1 MSSIFNSSIIPP
13 RFSSKGGTGKGLS
26 VILSWLWRS
35 SRGLRLQ
42 ASLNALIGIL
52 SVVLDFAFIY
62 ATKWTIDI
70 ATDRTEGSLR
80 LAAYALVSIM
90 VSKILLGFAR
100 KWVGAL
106 LGVRSQNILQRRL
119 FSHLLLSEWNGQEG
133 RHSGDTLNRMEQDV
147 RDLTSCI
154 TETFPALIEVS
165 FRLVGAFFY
174 LFSMDAH
181 LACLLVCIV
190 PCFLVLS
197 KVYVRKMR
205 TITRDIRTTE
215 SLVQSILQESIQH
228 RAVLKTLERTGTMID
243 KLDQTQSLLRG
254 HVRHRAVFSSFSTT
268 LLSIGF
274 GTGYLVTF
282 LWGVS
287 SLQAGTITYGMMI
300 SFIQLVGQI
309 QGPFRDMTRFVPVFI
324 STLTAS
330 ERLMELEDMPLE
342 DDSEPITF
350 AGGAGVRVE
359 DVTFHY
365 KESGRAI
372 LSHFSCNFPKG
383 SMTAILGETGAG
395 KTTLIRL
402 ILALLKPNEG
412 RVEMYDD
419 ATSVKVSPRTRC
431 NLVYVPQGNTLF
443 SGTIRDNLLLGN
455 PDATEAE
462 MREALDTACA
472 GFVMD
477 RPDGL
482 DAVCGELG
490 AGLSEGQ
497 AQRIAIA
504 RALLRKGSILLLDE
518 ATSALDMQTE
528 QQLLQN
534 LNNRKAGQT
543 IICVTHRPA
552 VVAYCSQVVEMKRV
566 DTQSVSKDTTAC

>member
-1 MSSIFNSSIIPP
+1 MTISIRDLI
-13 RFSSKGGTGKGLS
+13 R
-26 VILSWLWRS
+26 WLWRS

-42 ASLNALIGIL
+42 ALLNALIGIL
-52 SVVLDFAFIY
+52 SVTLDFAFIY

-70 ATDRTEGSLR
+70 ATNKAAGSLR
-80 LAAYALVSIM
+80 VAAYALVAIM
-90 VSKILLGFAR
+90 VSKIMLGFAR
-100 KWVGAL
+100 KWVSAL
-106 LGVRSQNILQRRL
+106 LGVRSLNILQQRL
-119 FSHLLLSEWNGQEG
+119 FSHLLKGEWNGQED
-133 RHSGDTLNRMEQDV
+133 RHSGDTLNRIEQDV

-154 TETFPALIEVS
+154 TETFPALLEVS
-165 FRLVGAFFY
+165 YRFVGAFLY
-174 LFSMDAH
+174 LFHMDGR
-181 LACLLVCIV
+181 LACLIICIM
-190 PCFLVLS
+190 PCFLILS

-205 TITRDIRTTE
+205 TITRDIRSTE
-215 SLVQSILQESIQH
+215 SKVQSILQESIQH
-228 RAVLKTLERTGTMID
+228 RAILKTLERTGTMIE
-243 KLDQTQSLLRG
+243 KLEQTQTTLRK
-254 HVRHRAVFSSFSTT
+254 HVRHRAVFSSSSST

-282 LWGVS
+282 LWGVN

-309 QGPFRDMTRFVPVFI
+309 QGPFRDMTRFIPVLI

-330 ERLMELEDMPLE
+330 ERLLELEEMPLE
-342 DDSEPITF
+342 DDSDPVAFKE
-350 AGGAGVRVE
+350 GAGVRLV
-359 DVTFHY
+359 DVSFKY
-365 KESGRAI
+365 KENGRPI
-372 LSHFSCNFPKG
+372 LSHFSCDFPKG
-383 SMTAILGETGAG
+383 SITAILGETGAG

-402 ILALLKPNEG
+402 ILALLKPSEG
-412 RVEMYDD
+412 LVEMYDE
-419 ATSVKVSPRTRC
+419 ARTVKASPRTRN

-455 PDATEAE
+455 PDATEAD
-462 MREALDTACA
+462 MREVLQTACA

-504 RALLRKGSILLLDE
+504 RALLRKGSVLLLDE
-518 ATSALDMQTE
+518 ATSALDIHTE
-528 QQLLQN
+528 QQLLKN
-534 LNNRKAGQT
+534 LSNRDAGQT

-552 VVAYCSQVVEMKRV
+552 VIEYCTQVVEMKRAE
-566 DTQSVSKDTTAC
+566 TT

>member
-1 MSSIFNSSIIPP
+1 MSSSV
-13 RFSSKGGTGKGLS
+13 RDLS
-26 VILSWLWRS
+26 LWLWRS

-42 ASLNALIGIL
+42 AALNAVIGI
-52 SVVLDFAFIY
+52 VTVCFDFAFIY

-70 ATDRTEGSLR
+70 ATGRAEGSLR
-80 LAAYALVSIM
+80 VAAYALIAIM
-90 VSKILLGFAR
+90 VSKITLGFAR
-100 KWVGAL
+100 KWVSAL
-106 LGVRSQNILQRRL
+106 LGVRSLNILQSRL
-119 FSHLLLSEWNGQEG
+119 FSRLLQSEWNGQED

-154 TETFPALIEVS
+154 TETIPALLEVS
-165 FRLVGAFFY
+165 FRFVGAFFY
-174 LFSMDAH
+174 LFSMDGR
-181 LACLLVCIV
+181 LACLIVCIV
-190 PCFLVLS
+190 PFFLLLS

-205 TITRDIRTTE
+205 TITREIRSTE
-215 SLVQSILQESIQH
+215 SQVQSILQESIQH
-228 RAVLKTLERTGTMID
+228 RAILKTLERTKTMIE
-243 KLDQTQSLLRG
+243 KLMLTQSELRR
-254 HVRHRAVFSSFSTT
+254 HVRHRAVFSSTSST

-282 LWGVS
+282 LWGVN
-287 SLQAGTITYGMMI
+287 SLQEGSITYGMMI

-309 QGPFRDMTRFVPVFI
+309 QGPFRDMTRFIPVLI
-324 STLTAS
+324 NTLTAS
-330 ERLMELEDMPLE
+330 ERLMELEEMPLE
-342 DDSEPITF
+342 DDSNPILF
-350 AGGAGVRVE
+350 AEGAGVRLT
-359 DVTFHY
+359 DVCFRY
-365 KESGRAI
+365 KECGRSI
-372 LSHFSCNFPKG
+372 LSHFSCDFPKG
-383 SMTAILGETGAG
+383 STTAILGETGAG

-402 ILALLKPNEG
+402 VLALLKPTEG
-412 RVEMYDD
+412 RVEMYDEHR
-419 ATSVKVSPRTRC
+419 TERVSPRTRG

-455 PDATEAE
+455 PDASEKE
-462 MREALDTACA
+462 MREALEAACA

-504 RALLRKGSILLLDE
+504 RALLRKGSVLLLDE

-528 QQLLQN
+528 KQLLQN
-534 LNNRKAGQT
+534 LTAREVRQT

-552 VVAYCSQVVEMKRV
+552 VIEYCSQVIEMKRV
-566 DTQSVSKDTTAC
+566 TQG

>member
-1 MSSIFNSSIIPP
+1 MSSSV
-13 RFSSKGGTGKGLS
+13 RDLS
-26 VILSWLWRS
+26 LWLWRS

-42 ASLNALIGIL
+42 AALNAVIGI
-52 SVVLDFAFIY
+52 VTVCFDFAFIY

-70 ATDRTEGSLR
+70 ATGRAEGSLR
-80 LAAYALVSIM
+80 VAAYALIAIM
-90 VSKILLGFAR
+90 VSKITLGFAR
-100 KWVGAL
+100 KWVSAL
-106 LGVRSQNILQRRL
+106 LGVRSLNILQSRL
-119 FSHLLLSEWNGQEG
+119 FSRLLQSEWNGQED

-154 TETFPALIEVS
+154 TETIPALLEVS
-165 FRLVGAFFY
+165 FRFVGAFFY
-174 LFSMDAH
+174 LFSMDGR
-181 LACLLVCIV
+181 LACLIVCIV
-190 PCFLVLS
+190 PFFLLLS

-205 TITRDIRTTE
+205 TITRDIRSTE
-215 SLVQSILQESIQH
+215 SQVQSILQESIQH
-228 RAVLKTLERTGTMID
+228 RAILKTLERTKTMIE
-243 KLDQTQSLLRG
+243 KLMLTQSELRR
-254 HVRHRAVFSSFSTT
+254 HVRHRAVFSSTSST

-282 LWGVS
+282 LWGVN
-287 SLQAGTITYGMMI
+287 SLQEGSITYGMMI

-309 QGPFRDMTRFVPVFI
+309 QGPFRDMTRFIPVLI
-324 STLTAS
+324 NTLTAS
-330 ERLMELEDMPLE
+330 ERLMELEEMPLE
-342 DDSEPITF
+342 DDSNPILF
-350 AGGAGVRVE
+350 AEGAGVRLT
-359 DVTFHY
+359 DVCFRY
-365 KESGRAI
+365 KEGGRSI
-372 LSHFSCNFPKG
+372 LSHFSCDFPKG
-383 SMTAILGETGAG
+383 STTAILGETGAG

-402 ILALLKPNEG
+402 VLALLKPTEG
-412 RVEMYDD
+412 RVEMYDEHR
-419 ATSVKVSPRTRC
+419 TERVSPRTRG

-455 PDATEAE
+455 PDASEKE
-462 MREALDTACA
+462 MREALEAACA

-504 RALLRKGSILLLDE
+504 RALLRKGSVLLLDE

-528 QQLLQN
+528 KQLLQN
-534 LNNRKAGQT
+534 LTAREVGQT

-552 VVAYCSQVVEMKRV
+552 VIEYCSQVIEMKRV
-566 DTQSVSKDTTAC
+566 TQG

>member
-1 MSSIFNSSIIPP
+1 MTTSI
-13 RFSSKGGTGKGLS
+13 RDLS
-26 VILSWLWRS
+26 CWLWRS

-42 ASLNALIGIL
+42 ALLNAVIGIL
-52 SVVLDFAFIY
+52 SVILDFAFIY

-70 ATDRTEGSLR
+70 ATVRAEGSLR
-80 LAAYALVSIM
+80 LAAYALVAIM
-90 VSKILLGFAR
+90 LSKIMLGFAR

-106 LGVRSQNILQRRL
+106 LGVRSLNILQRRL
-119 FSHLLLSEWNGQEG
+119 FSHLLQSEWNGQED

-154 TETFPALIEVS
+154 TETFPALLEVS
-165 FRLVGAFFY
+165 FRFIGAFLY
-174 LFSMDAH
+174 LFHMDGR
-181 LACLLVCIV
+181 LACLIVCIV

-205 TITRDIRTTE
+205 TITRDIRSTE
-215 SLVQSILQESIQH
+215 SRVQSILQESIQH
-228 RAVLKTLERTGTMID
+228 RAILKTLERTGTMID
-243 KLDQTQSLLRG
+243 KLVQTQGELRG
-254 HVRHRAVFSSFSTT
+254 HVRHRAVFSSFSSTF
-268 LLSIGF
+268 LSIGF
-274 GTGYLVTF
+274 ATGYLVTF
-282 LWGVS
+282 LWGVN

-309 QGPFRDMTRFVPVFI
+309 QGPFRDLTRFIPVLI

-330 ERLMELEDMPLE
+330 ERLMELEEMPLE
-342 DDSEPITF
+342 EDSNPIVF
-350 AGGAGVRVE
+350 SDGAGVRLT
-359 DVTFHY
+359 DVSFRY
-365 KESGRAI
+365 KEGGRAI
-372 LSHFSCNFPKG
+372 LSRFSCDFPKG
-383 SMTAILGETGAG
+383 STTAILGETGAG

-402 ILALLKPNEG
+402 ILALLKPVEG
-412 RVEMYDD
+412 TIEMYNE
-419 ATSVKVSPRTRC
+419 TQTEKVSPQTRC

-455 PDATEAE
+455 PDATEDD
-462 MREALDTACA
+462 MREALETACA

-477 RPDGL
+477 RPGGL

-504 RALLRKGSILLLDE
+504 RALLRKGSVLLLDE

-528 QQLLQN
+528 QELLKN
-534 LNNRKAGQT
+534 LSTREAGQT

-552 VVAYCSQVVEMKRV
+552 VIAYCSHVIEMKRV
-566 DTQSVSKDTTAC
+566 EMAEKGANKG

>member
-1 MSSIFNSSIIPP
+1 MSTSV
-13 RFSSKGGTGKGLS
+13 RDLGL
-26 VILSWLWRS
+26 WLWRS

-42 ASLNALIGIL
+42 AVLNALIGIV
-52 SVVLDFAFIY
+52 SVCLDFAFIY

-70 ATDRTEGSLR
+70 ATSRAEGSLR
-80 LAAYALVSIM
+80 AAAYALIAIM

-100 KWVGAL
+100 KWVSAL
-106 LGVRSQNILQRRL
+106 LGVRSLNILQKRL
-119 FSHLLLSEWNGQEG
+119 FSRLLQSEWNGQED

-154 TETFPALIEVS
+154 TETIPALFEVS
-165 FRLVGAFFY
+165 FRFVGAFFY
-174 LFSMDAH
+174 LFSMDGR
-181 LACLLVCIV
+181 LACLIVCIV
-190 PCFLVLS
+190 PLFLLLS

-205 TITRDIRTTE
+205 SITRDIRSTE
-215 SLVQSILQESIQH
+215 SRVQSILQESIQH
-228 RAVLKTLERTGTMID
+228 RAILKTLERTGTMIA
-243 KLDQTQSLLRG
+243 KLTQMQGELRR
-254 HVRHRAVFSSFSTT
+254 HVRHRAVFSSTSST
-268 LLSIGF
+268 LLSVGF

-282 LWGVS
+282 LWGVN
-287 SLQAGTITYGMMI
+287 SLKEGAITYGMMI

-309 QGPFRDMTRFVPVFI
+309 QGPFRDLTRFIPVLI
-324 STLTAS
+324 NTLTAS
-330 ERLMELEDMPLE
+330 ERLMELEDVPLE
-342 DDSEPITF
+342 DASDPIAF
-350 AGGAGVRVE
+350 EGGAGVRLA
-359 DVTFHY
+359 DVSFRY
-365 KESGRAI
+365 REGGRAI
-372 LSHFSCNFPKG
+372 LSHFSCDFPKG
-383 SMTAILGETGAG
+383 STTAILGETGAG

-402 ILALLKPNEG
+402 VLALLKPTEG
-412 RVEMYDD
+412 SVEMYDD
-419 ATSVKVSPRTRC
+419 ARTAHVSPRTRC

-455 PDATEAE
+455 PDATEEE
-462 MREALDTACA
+462 MRQALETACA

-504 RALLRKGSILLLDE
+504 RALLRKGSVLLLDE

-528 QQLLQN
+528 KQLLQN
-534 LNNRKAGQT
+534 LAAREVGQT

-552 VVAYCSQVVEMKRV
+552 VIEYCTQVIEMKRV
-566 DTQSVSKDTTAC
+566 RTD

>member
-1 MSSIFNSSIIPP
+1 MTKTIRELAI
-13 RFSSKGGTGKGLS
+13 
-26 VILSWLWRS
+26 WLWRS

-42 ASLNALIGIL
+42 ATLNALIGIM

-70 ATDRTEGSLR
+70 ATDRAEGTLHM
-80 LAAYALVSIM
+80 AAYALIAIM
-90 VSKILLGFAR
+90 VCKILLGFAR
-100 KWVGAL
+100 KWVSAL
-106 LGVRSQNILQRRL
+106 LGVRSQNILQQRL
-119 FSHLLLSEWNGQEG
+119 FAHILQSEWNGQED
-133 RHSGDTLNRMEQDV
+133 RHSGDTLNRLGRDV

-154 TETFPALIEVS
+154 TETFPSLLEVS

-174 LFSMDAH
+174 LFSMDGR
-181 LACLLVCIV
+181 LACLIVCIV

-205 TITRDIRTTE
+205 AITRDIRATD
-215 SLVQSILQESIQH
+215 SKVQSILQESIQH
-228 RAVLKTLERTGTMID
+228 RAILKTLERVGTMIE
-243 KLDQTQSLLRG
+243 KLEQTQSVLRG
-254 HVRHRAVFSSFSTT
+254 HVRHRTVFSSFSSL
-268 LLSIGF
+268 LLSFGF

-282 LWGVS
+282 LWGVN

-309 QGPFRDMTRFVPVFI
+309 QGPFRDMTRFIPVMI

-342 DDSEPITF
+342 DDSDPIIF
-350 AGGAGVRVE
+350 REGAGVRFS
-359 DVTFHY
+359 DVNFQY
-365 KESGRAI
+365 RESGRLI
-372 LSHFSCNFPKG
+372 LSKFSCDFPKG
-383 SMTAILGETGAG
+383 STTAILGETGAG

-402 ILALLKPNEG
+402 VLALLKPTEG
-412 RVEMYDD
+412 NVVMYDENQ
-419 ATSVKVSPRTRC
+419 TINVSPRTRN

-455 PDATEAE
+455 PDATEE
-462 MREALDTACA
+462 DMREALETACA

-482 DAVCGELG
+482 DAICGELG

-504 RALLRKGSILLLDE
+504 RALLRKGSVLLLDE
-518 ATSALDMQTE
+518 ATSALDMHTE
-528 QQLLQN
+528 QQLLKN
-534 LNNRKAGQT
+534 LSSRDVGQT

-552 VVAYCSQVVEMKRV
+552 VIQYCSQVIEMKR
-566 DTQSVSKDTTAC
+566 AE

>member
-1 MSSIFNSSIIPP
+1 M
-13 RFSSKGGTGKGLS
+13 KLS
-26 VILSWLWRS
+26 NRKIVAWLWRS

-42 ASLNALIGIL
+42 AALNAIIGVL
-52 SVVLDFAFIY
+52 SVTLDFAFIY

-70 ATDRTEGSLR
+70 ATNRAEGSLR
-80 LAAYALVSIM
+80 VAAYVLASIM
-90 VSKILLGFAR
+90 ISKIMLGFAR

-106 LGVRSQNILQRRL
+106 LGVRSQNILQKRI
-119 FSHLLLSEWNGQEG
+119 FSHLLHSEWNGQED

-154 TETFPALIEVS
+154 TETVPAMLEVS
-165 FRLVGAFFY
+165 YRFVGAFIY
-174 LFSMDAH
+174 LFHMDGR
-181 LACLLVCIV
+181 LACLIVCIV
-190 PCFLVLS
+190 PCFLILS

-205 TITRDIRTTE
+205 AITRDIRSTE
-215 SLVQSILQESIQH
+215 SRVQSILQESIQH
-228 RAVLKTLERTGTMID
+228 RAILKTLERVGTMIE
-243 KLDQTQSLLRG
+243 KLEQTQSELRR
-254 HVRHRAVFSSFSTT
+254 HVRHRAVFSSSSST

-282 LWGVS
+282 LWGVN
-287 SLQAGTITYGMMI
+287 SLQEGTITYGMMI

-309 QGPFRDMTRFVPVFI
+309 QGPFRDMTRFIPVLI

-330 ERLMELEDMPLE
+330 ERLMELEDKPLE
-342 DDSEPITF
+342 DDSNPITF
-350 AGGAGVRVE
+350 TEGAGVRLK
-359 DVTFHY
+359 DVSFRY
-365 KESGRAI
+365 RENGRAI
-372 LSHFSCNFPKG
+372 LSHFSCDFPKG
-383 SMTAILGETGAG
+383 STTAILGETGAG

-402 ILALLKPNEG
+402 VLALLKPTEG
-412 RVEMYDD
+412 QVEMYDGSRTE
-419 ATSVKVSPRTRC
+419 AVSPRTRC

-455 PDATEAE
+455 PDATEVD
-462 MREALDTACA
+462 MREALKTACA

-482 DAVCGELG
+482 DAICGELG

-504 RALLRKGSILLLDE
+504 RALLRKGSVLLLDE
-518 ATSALDMQTE
+518 ATSALDMHTE
-528 QQLLQN
+528 QELLKN
-534 LNNRKAGQT
+534 LSNREAGQT

-552 VVAYCSQVVEMKRV
+552 VISYCTQVIDMKR
-566 DTQSVSKDTTAC
+566 A

>member
-1 MSSIFNSSIIPP
+1 M
-13 RFSSKGGTGKGLS
+13 KLS
-26 VILSWLWRS
+26 NRKIVAWLWRS

-42 ASLNALIGIL
+42 AALNAIIGVL
-52 SVVLDFAFIY
+52 SVTLDFAFIY

-70 ATDRTEGSLR
+70 ATSRAEGSLR
-80 LAAYALVSIM
+80 VAAYVLASIM
-90 VSKILLGFAR
+90 ISKIMLGFAR

-106 LGVRSQNILQRRL
+106 LGVRSQNILQKRL
-119 FSHLLLSEWNGQEG
+119 FSHLLHSEWNGQED

-154 TETFPALIEVS
+154 TETVPAMLEVS
-165 FRLVGAFFY
+165 YRFVGAFIY
-174 LFSMDAH
+174 LFHMDGR
-181 LACLLVCIV
+181 LACLIVCIV
-190 PCFLVLS
+190 PCFLILS

-205 TITRDIRTTE
+205 AITRDIRSTE
-215 SLVQSILQESIQH
+215 SRVQSILQESIQH
-228 RAVLKTLERTGTMID
+228 RAILKTLERVGTMIE
-243 KLDQTQSLLRG
+243 KLEQTQSELRR
-254 HVRHRAVFSSFSTT
+254 HVRHRAVFSSSSST

-282 LWGVS
+282 LWGVN
-287 SLQAGTITYGMMI
+287 SLQEGTITYGMMI

-309 QGPFRDMTRFVPVFI
+309 QGPFRDMTRFIPVLI

-330 ERLMELEDMPLE
+330 ERLMELEDKPLE
-342 DDSEPITF
+342 DDSNPITF
-350 AGGAGVRVE
+350 AEGAGVRLK
-359 DVTFHY
+359 DVSFRY
-365 KESGRAI
+365 RENGRAI
-372 LSHFSCNFPKG
+372 LSHFSCDFPKG
-383 SMTAILGETGAG
+383 STTAILGETGAG

-402 ILALLKPNEG
+402 VLALLKPTEG
-412 RVEMYDD
+412 QVEMYDGSRTE
-419 ATSVKVSPRTRC
+419 AVSPRTRC

-455 PDATEAE
+455 PDATEAD
-462 MREALDTACA
+462 MREALKTACA

-482 DAVCGELG
+482 DAICGELG

-504 RALLRKGSILLLDE
+504 RALLRKGSVLLLDE
-518 ATSALDMQTE
+518 ATSALDMHTE
-528 QQLLQN
+528 QELLKN
-534 LNNRKAGQT
+534 LSNREAGQT

-552 VVAYCSQVVEMKRV
+552 VISYCTQVIEMKR
-566 DTQSVSKDTTAC
+566 A

>member
-1 MSSIFNSSIIPP
+1 MSNRKI
-13 RFSSKGGTGKGLS
+13 
-26 VILSWLWRS
+26 VAWLWRS

-42 ASLNALIGIL
+42 AALNAIIGIL
-52 SVVLDFAFIY
+52 SVTLDFAFIY

-70 ATDRTEGSLR
+70 ATSRAEGSLR
-80 LAAYALVSIM
+80 VAAYVLASIM
-90 VSKILLGFAR
+90 ISKIMLGFAR

-106 LGVRSQNILQRRL
+106 LGVRSQNILQKRL
-119 FSHLLLSEWNGQEG
+119 FSHLLHSEWNGQED

-154 TETFPALIEVS
+154 TETVPAMLEVS
-165 FRLVGAFFY
+165 YRFVGAFIY
-174 LFSMDAH
+174 LFHMDGR
-181 LACLLVCIV
+181 LACLIVCIV
-190 PCFLVLS
+190 PCFLILS

-205 TITRDIRTTE
+205 AITRDIRSTE
-215 SLVQSILQESIQH
+215 SRVQSILQESIQH
-228 RAVLKTLERTGTMID
+228 RAILKTLERVGTMIE
-243 KLDQTQSLLRG
+243 KLEQTQSELRR
-254 HVRHRAVFSSFSTT
+254 HVRHRAVFSSSSST

-282 LWGVS
+282 LWGVN
-287 SLQAGTITYGMMI
+287 SLQEGTITYGMMI

-309 QGPFRDMTRFVPVFI
+309 QGPFRDMTRFIPVLI

-330 ERLMELEDMPLE
+330 ERLMELEDKPLE
-342 DDSEPITF
+342 DDSNPITF
-350 AGGAGVRVE
+350 AEGAGVRLK
-359 DVTFHY
+359 DVSFRY
-365 KESGRAI
+365 RENGRAI
-372 LSHFSCNFPKG
+372 LSHFSCDFPKG
-383 SMTAILGETGAG
+383 STTAILGETGAG

-402 ILALLKPNEG
+402 VLALLKPTEG
-412 RVEMYDD
+412 QVEMYDGSRTE
-419 ATSVKVSPRTRC
+419 AVSPRTRC

-455 PDATEAE
+455 PDATEAD
-462 MREALDTACA
+462 MREALKTACA

-482 DAVCGELG
+482 DAICGELG

-504 RALLRKGSILLLDE
+504 RALLRKGSVLLLDE
-518 ATSALDMQTE
+518 ATSALDMHTE
-528 QQLLQN
+528 QELLKN
-534 LNNRKAGQT
+534 LSNREAGQT

-552 VVAYCSQVVEMKRV
+552 VISYCTQVIEMKR
-566 DTQSVSKDTTAC
+566 A

>member
-1 MSSIFNSSIIPP
+1 MSNRKI
-13 RFSSKGGTGKGLS
+13 
-26 VILSWLWRS
+26 VAWLWRS

-42 ASLNALIGIL
+42 AALNAIIGVL
-52 SVVLDFAFIY
+52 SVTLDFAFIY

-70 ATDRTEGSLR
+70 ATNRAEGSLR
-80 LAAYALVSIM
+80 VAAYVLASIM
-90 VSKILLGFAR
+90 ISKIMLGFAR

-106 LGVRSQNILQRRL
+106 LGVRSQNILQKRL
-119 FSHLLLSEWNGQEG
+119 FSHLLHSEWNGQED

-154 TETFPALIEVS
+154 TETVPAMLEVS
-165 FRLVGAFFY
+165 YRFIGAFIY
-174 LFSMDAH
+174 LFHMDGR
-181 LACLLVCIV
+181 LACLIVCIV
-190 PCFLVLS
+190 PCFLILS

-205 TITRDIRTTE
+205 AITRDIRSTE
-215 SLVQSILQESIQH
+215 SRVQSILQESIQH
-228 RAVLKTLERTGTMID
+228 RAILKTLERVGTMIE
-243 KLDQTQSLLRG
+243 KLEQTQSELRR
-254 HVRHRAVFSSFSTT
+254 HVRHRAVFSSSSST

-282 LWGVS
+282 LWGVN
-287 SLQAGTITYGMMI
+287 SLQEGIITYGMMI

-309 QGPFRDMTRFVPVFI
+309 QGPFRDMTRFIPVLI

-330 ERLMELEDMPLE
+330 ERLIELEDKPLE
-342 DDSEPITF
+342 DDSNPITF
-350 AGGAGVRVE
+350 AEGAGVRLK
-359 DVTFHY
+359 DVSFRY
-365 KESGRAI
+365 RENGRAI
-372 LSHFSCNFPKG
+372 LSHFSCDFPKG
-383 SMTAILGETGAG
+383 STTAILGETGAG

-402 ILALLKPNEG
+402 VLALLKPTEG
-412 RVEMYDD
+412 QVEMYDGSRTE
-419 ATSVKVSPRTRC
+419 AVSPRTRC

-455 PDATEAE
+455 PDATEAD
-462 MREALDTACA
+462 MREALETACA

-482 DAVCGELG
+482 DAICGELG

-504 RALLRKGSILLLDE
+504 RALLRKGSVLLLDE
-518 ATSALDMQTE
+518 ATSALDMHTE
-528 QQLLQN
+528 QELLKN
-534 LNNRKAGQT
+534 LSNREAGQT

-552 VVAYCSQVVEMKRV
+552 VISYCTQVIEMKR
-566 DTQSVSKDTTAC
+566 A

>member
-1 MSSIFNSSIIPP
+1 M
-13 RFSSKGGTGKGLS
+13 
-26 VILSWLWRS
+26 VWLWRS

-42 ASLNALIGIL
+42 AMLNALIGIL
-52 SVVLDFAFIY
+52 TVIFDFAFIY

-70 ATDRTEGSLR
+70 ATDQAQGSLR
-80 LAAYALVSIM
+80 VAAYTLVAIM
-90 VSKILLGFAR
+90 VSRILLTFSR
-100 KWVGAL
+100 RWVSAL
-106 LGVRSQNILQRRL
+106 LGVRSLNILQQRL
-119 FSHLLLSEWNGQEG
+119 FAHLLQSEWNGQED
-133 RHSGDTLNRMEQDV
+133 RHSGDTLNRIEQDV

-154 TETFPALIEVS
+154 TETFPSLLEVS
-165 FRLVGAFFY
+165 FRLIGAFFY
-174 LFSMDAH
+174 LFHMDAR
-181 LACLLVCIV
+181 LACLIVCIV
-190 PCFLVLS
+190 PFFLLLS

-205 TITRDIRTTE
+205 TITRDIRSTE
-215 SLVQSILQESIQH
+215 SRVQSILQESIQH
-228 RAVLKTLERTGTMID
+228 RAILKTLERTKTMIE
-243 KLDQTQSLLRG
+243 KLRQTQSELRG
-254 HVRHRAVFSSFSTT
+254 HVRHRAVFSSMSST

-282 LWGVS
+282 LWGVN

-309 QGPFRDMTRFVPVFI
+309 QGPFRDMTRFIPVLI

-330 ERLMELEDMPLE
+330 ERLMELEEVPLE
-342 DDSEPITF
+342 DDSDPITF
-350 AGGAGVRVE
+350 EKGAGVRLS
-359 DVTFHY
+359 DVSFRY
-365 KESGRAI
+365 KENGRYI
-372 LSHFSCNFPKG
+372 LSQFSCDFPKG
-383 SMTAILGETGAG
+383 STTAILGETGAG

-402 ILALLKPNEG
+402 ILALLKPSEG
-412 RVEMYDD
+412 KVEMYDE
-419 ATSVKVSPRTRC
+419 TQTVKASPRTRN

-455 PDATEAE
+455 PNATEE
-462 MREALDTACA
+462 DMRKALETACA

-504 RALLRKGSILLLDE
+504 RALLRKGSVLLLDE

-528 QQLLQN
+528 GQLLKN
-534 LNNRKAGQT
+534 LSERGAGQT
-543 IICVTHRPA
+543 VICVTHRPA
-552 VVAYCSQVVEMKRV
+552 VIAYCSQVIEMKR
-566 DTQSVSKDTTAC
+566 AAN

>member
-1 MSSIFNSSIIPP
+1 MSSSV
-13 RFSSKGGTGKGLS
+13 RDLS
-26 VILSWLWRS
+26 LWLWRS

-42 ASLNALIGIL
+42 AALNAVIGI
-52 SVVLDFAFIY
+52 VTVCFDFAFIY

-70 ATDRTEGSLR
+70 ATGRAEGSLR
-80 LAAYALVSIM
+80 VAAYALIAIM
-90 VSKILLGFAR
+90 VSKITLGFAR
-100 KWVGAL
+100 KWVSAL
-106 LGVRSQNILQRRL
+106 LGVRSLNILQSRL
-119 FSHLLLSEWNGQEG
+119 FSRLLQSEWNGQED

-154 TETFPALIEVS
+154 TETIPALLEVS
-165 FRLVGAFFY
+165 FRFVGAFFY
-174 LFSMDAH
+174 LFSMDGR
-181 LACLLVCIV
+181 LACLIVCIV
-190 PCFLVLS
+190 PFFLLLS

-205 TITRDIRTTE
+205 TITRDIRSTE
-215 SLVQSILQESIQH
+215 SQVQSILQESIQH
-228 RAVLKTLERTGTMID
+228 RAILKTLERTKTMIE
-243 KLDQTQSLLRG
+243 KLMLTQSELRR
-254 HVRHRAVFSSFSTT
+254 HVRHRAVFSSTSST

-282 LWGVS
+282 LWGVN
-287 SLQAGTITYGMMI
+287 SLQEGSITYGMMI

-309 QGPFRDMTRFVPVFI
+309 QGPFRDMTRFIPVLI
-324 STLTAS
+324 NTLTAS
-330 ERLMELEDMPLE
+330 ERLMELEEMPLE
-342 DDSEPITF
+342 DDSNPILF
-350 AGGAGVRVE
+350 AEGAGVRLT
-359 DVTFHY
+359 DVCFRY
-365 KESGRAI
+365 KECGRSI
-372 LSHFSCNFPKG
+372 LSHFSCDFPKG
-383 SMTAILGETGAG
+383 STTAILGETGAG

-402 ILALLKPNEG
+402 VLALLKPTEG
-412 RVEMYDD
+412 RVEMYDEHR
-419 ATSVKVSPRTRC
+419 TERVSPRTRG

-455 PDATEAE
+455 PDATEKE
-462 MREALDTACA
+462 MREALEAACA

-504 RALLRKGSILLLDE
+504 RALLRKGSVLLLDE

-528 QQLLQN
+528 KQLLQN
-534 LNNRKAGQT
+534 LTAREVGQT

-552 VVAYCSQVVEMKRV
+552 VIEYCSQVIEMKRV
-566 DTQSVSKDTTAC
+566 TQG

>member
-1 MSSIFNSSIIPP
+1 MSFPTTRSLPLAPKI
-13 RFSSKGGTGKGLS
+13 REL
-26 VILSWLWRS
+26 VLWLWRS

-42 ASLNALIGIL
+42 AILNAVIGIL
-52 SVVLDFAFIY
+52 SVILDFAFIY

-70 ATDRTEGSLR
+70 ATDRAVGSLR
-80 LAAYALVSIM
+80 VAAYALVAIM
-90 VSKILLGFAR
+90 VSKIMLGFAR

-106 LGVRSQNILQRRL
+106 LGVRSLNILQQRL
-119 FSHLLLSEWNGQEG
+119 FAHLLRSEWNGQED

-147 RDLTSCI
+147 RDLASCI
-154 TETFPALIEVS
+154 TETFPSLLEVS
-165 FRLVGAFFY
+165 FRLVGAFLY
-174 LFSMDAH
+174 LFHMDAR
-181 LACLLVCIV
+181 LACLIVCIV

-205 TITRDIRTTE
+205 AITRDIRSTE
-215 SLVQSILQESIQH
+215 SQVQSILQESIQH
-228 RAVLKTLERTGTMID
+228 RAILKTLERTGTMIE
-243 KLDQTQSLLRG
+243 KLMLTQKSLRS
-254 HVRHRAVFSSFSTT
+254 HVRHRAVFSSVSST

-282 LWGVS
+282 LWGVD

-309 QGPFRDMTRFVPVFI
+309 QGPFRDMTRFVPVLI

-342 DDSEPITF
+342 DDADPIAF
-350 AGGAGVRVE
+350 PGGAGVRLT
-359 DVTFHY
+359 DISFQY
-365 KESGRAI
+365 KEGGRPI
-372 LSHFSCNFPKG
+372 LSHFSCDFPQG
-383 SMTAILGETGAG
+383 STTAILGETGAG

-402 ILALLKPNEG
+402 ILALLKPVEG
-412 RVEMYDD
+412 KIEMYDGMR
-419 ATSVKVSPRTRC
+419 TVKISPRTRN

-443 SGTIRDNLLLGN
+443 SGTIRENLLLGN
-455 PDATEAE
+455 PKATEIE
-462 MREALDTACA
+462 MREALKTACA

-504 RALLRKGSILLLDE
+504 RALLRKGSVLLLDE

-528 QQLLQN
+528 QQLLKN
-534 LNNRKAGQT
+534 LSHRDAGQT
-543 IICVTHRPA
+543 VICVTHRPA
-552 VVAYCSQVVEMKRV
+552 VIAYCSQVIEMRRV
-566 DTQSVSKDTTAC
+566 SVS

>member
-1 MSSIFNSSIIPP
+1 MKLSNSKI
-13 RFSSKGGTGKGLS
+13 
-26 VILSWLWRS
+26 VAWLWRS

-42 ASLNALIGIL
+42 AALNAIIGVL
-52 SVVLDFAFIY
+52 SVTLDFAFIY

-70 ATDRTEGSLR
+70 ATSRAEGSLR
-80 LAAYALVSIM
+80 VAAYVLASIM
-90 VSKILLGFAR
+90 ISKIMLGFAR

-106 LGVRSQNILQRRL
+106 LGVRSQNILQKRL
-119 FSHLLLSEWNGQEG
+119 FSHLLHSEWNGQED

-154 TETFPALIEVS
+154 TETVPAMLEVS
-165 FRLVGAFFY
+165 YRFVGAFLY
-174 LFSMDAH
+174 LFHMDGR
-181 LACLLVCIV
+181 LACLIVCIV
-190 PCFLVLS
+190 PCFLILS

-205 TITRDIRTTE
+205 AITRDIRSTE
-215 SLVQSILQESIQH
+215 SRVQSILQESIQH
-228 RAVLKTLERTGTMID
+228 RAILKTLERVGTMIE
-243 KLDQTQSLLRG
+243 KLEQTQSELRR
-254 HVRHRAVFSSFSTT
+254 HVRHRAVFSSSSST

-282 LWGVS
+282 LWGVN
-287 SLQAGTITYGMMI
+287 SLQEGTITYGMMI

-309 QGPFRDMTRFVPVFI
+309 QGPFRDMTRFIPVLI

-330 ERLMELEDMPLE
+330 ERLMELEDKPLE
-342 DDSEPITF
+342 DDSNPITF
-350 AGGAGVRVE
+350 AEGAGVRLK
-359 DVTFHY
+359 DVSFRY
-365 KESGRAI
+365 RENGRAI
-372 LSHFSCNFPKG
+372 LSHFSCDFPKG
-383 SMTAILGETGAG
+383 STTAILGETGAG

-402 ILALLKPNEG
+402 VLALLKPTEG
-412 RVEMYDD
+412 QVEMYDGSRTE
-419 ATSVKVSPRTRC
+419 AVSPRTRC

-455 PDATEAE
+455 PDATEAD
-462 MREALDTACA
+462 MREALKTACA

-482 DAVCGELG
+482 DAICGELG

-504 RALLRKGSILLLDE
+504 RALLRKGSVLLLDE
-518 ATSALDMQTE
+518 ATSALDMHTE
-528 QQLLQN
+528 QELLKN
-534 LNNRKAGQT
+534 LSNREAGQT

-552 VVAYCSQVVEMKRV
+552 VISYCTQVIEMKR
-566 DTQSVSKDTTAC
+566 A

>member
-1 MSSIFNSSIIPP
+1 MSSSV
-13 RFSSKGGTGKGLS
+13 RDLS
-26 VILSWLWRS
+26 LWLWRS

-42 ASLNALIGIL
+42 AALNAVIGI
-52 SVVLDFAFIY
+52 VTVCFDFAFIY

-70 ATDRTEGSLR
+70 ATGRAEGSLR
-80 LAAYALVSIM
+80 VAAYALIAIM
-90 VSKILLGFAR
+90 VSKITLGFAR
-100 KWVGAL
+100 KWVSAL
-106 LGVRSQNILQRRL
+106 LGVRSLNILQSRL
-119 FSHLLLSEWNGQEG
+119 FSRLLQSEWNGQED

-154 TETFPALIEVS
+154 TETIPALLEVS
-165 FRLVGAFFY
+165 FRFVGAFFY
-174 LFSMDAH
+174 LFSMDGR
-181 LACLLVCIV
+181 LACLIVCIV
-190 PCFLVLS
+190 PFFLLLS

-205 TITRDIRTTE
+205 TITRDIRSTE
-215 SLVQSILQESIQH
+215 SQVQSILQESIQH
-228 RAVLKTLERTGTMID
+228 RAILKTLERTKTMIE
-243 KLDQTQSLLRG
+243 KLMLTQSELRR
-254 HVRHRAVFSSFSTT
+254 HVRHRAVFSSTSST

-282 LWGVS
+282 LWGVN
-287 SLQAGTITYGMMI
+287 SLQEGSITYGMMI

-309 QGPFRDMTRFVPVFI
+309 QGPFRDMTRFIPVLI
-324 STLTAS
+324 NTLTAS
-330 ERLMELEDMPLE
+330 ERLMELEEMPLE
-342 DDSEPITF
+342 DDSNPILF
-350 AGGAGVRVE
+350 AEGAGVRLTNVC
-359 DVTFHY
+359 FRY
-365 KESGRAI
+365 KEGGRSI
-372 LSHFSCNFPKG
+372 LSHFSCDFPKG
-383 SMTAILGETGAG
+383 STTAILGETGAG

-402 ILALLKPNEG
+402 VLALLKPTEG
-412 RVEMYDD
+412 RVEMYDEHR
-419 ATSVKVSPRTRC
+419 TERVSPRTRG

-455 PDATEAE
+455 PDATEKE
-462 MREALDTACA
+462 MREALEAACA

-504 RALLRKGSILLLDE
+504 RALLRKGSVLLLDE

-528 QQLLQN
+528 KQLLQN
-534 LNNRKAGQT
+534 LTAREVGQT

-552 VVAYCSQVVEMKRV
+552 VIEYCSQVIEMKRV
-566 DTQSVSKDTTAC
+566 TQG

>member
-1 MSSIFNSSIIPP
+1 MSSSV
-13 RFSSKGGTGKGLS
+13 RDLS
-26 VILSWLWRS
+26 LWLWHS

-42 ASLNALIGIL
+42 AALNAVIGI
-52 SVVLDFAFIY
+52 VTVCFDFAFIY

-70 ATDRTEGSLR
+70 ATGRAEGSLR
-80 LAAYALVSIM
+80 VAAYALIAIM
-90 VSKILLGFAR
+90 VSKITLGFAR
-100 KWVGAL
+100 KWVSAL
-106 LGVRSQNILQRRL
+106 LGVRSLNILQSRL
-119 FSHLLLSEWNGQEG
+119 FSRLLQSEWNGQED

-154 TETFPALIEVS
+154 TETIPALLEVS
-165 FRLVGAFFY
+165 FRFVGAFFY
-174 LFSMDAH
+174 LFSMDGR
-181 LACLLVCIV
+181 LACLIVCIV
-190 PCFLVLS
+190 PFFLLLS

-205 TITRDIRTTE
+205 TITRDIRSTE
-215 SLVQSILQESIQH
+215 SQVQSILQESIQH
-228 RAVLKTLERTGTMID
+228 RAILKTLERTKTMIE
-243 KLDQTQSLLRG
+243 KLMLTQSELRR
-254 HVRHRAVFSSFSTT
+254 HVRHRAVFSSTSST

-282 LWGVS
+282 LWGVN
-287 SLQAGTITYGMMI
+287 SLQEGSITYGMMI

-309 QGPFRDMTRFVPVFI
+309 QGPFRDMTRFIPVLI
-324 STLTAS
+324 NTLTAS
-330 ERLMELEDMPLE
+330 ERLMELEEMPLE
-342 DDSEPITF
+342 DDSNPILF
-350 AGGAGVRVE
+350 AEGAGVRLT
-359 DVTFHY
+359 DVCFRY
-365 KESGRAI
+365 KEGGRSI
-372 LSHFSCNFPKG
+372 LSHFSCDFPKG
-383 SMTAILGETGAG
+383 STTAILGETGAG

-402 ILALLKPNEG
+402 VLALLKPTEG
-412 RVEMYDD
+412 RVEMYDEHR
-419 ATSVKVSPRTRC
+419 TERVSPRTRV

-455 PDATEAE
+455 PDATEKE
-462 MREALDTACA
+462 MREALEAACA

-504 RALLRKGSILLLDE
+504 RALLRKGSVLLLDE

-528 QQLLQN
+528 KQLLQN
-534 LNNRKAGQT
+534 LTAREVGQT

-552 VVAYCSQVVEMKRV
+552 VIEYCSQVIEMKRV
-566 DTQSVSKDTTAC
+566 TQG

>member
-1 MSSIFNSSIIPP
+1 MSSSV
-13 RFSSKGGTGKGLS
+13 RDLS
-26 VILSWLWRS
+26 LWLWRS

-42 ASLNALIGIL
+42 AALNAVIGI
-52 SVVLDFAFIY
+52 VTVCFDFAFIY

-70 ATDRTEGSLR
+70 ATGRAEGSLR
-80 LAAYALVSIM
+80 VAAYALIAIM
-90 VSKILLGFAR
+90 VSKITLGFAR
-100 KWVGAL
+100 KWVSAL
-106 LGVRSQNILQRRL
+106 LGVRSLNILQSRL
-119 FSHLLLSEWNGQEG
+119 FSRLLQSEWNGQED

-154 TETFPALIEVS
+154 TETIPALLEVS
-165 FRLVGAFFY
+165 FRFVGAFFY
-174 LFSMDAH
+174 LFSMDGR
-181 LACLLVCIV
+181 LACLIVCIV
-190 PCFLVLS
+190 PFFLLLS

-205 TITRDIRTTE
+205 TITRDIRSTE
-215 SLVQSILQESIQH
+215 SQVQSILQESIQH
-228 RAVLKTLERTGTMID
+228 RAILKTLERTKTMIE
-243 KLDQTQSLLRG
+243 KLMLTQSELRR
-254 HVRHRAVFSSFSTT
+254 HVRHRAVFSSTSST

-282 LWGVS
+282 LWGVN
-287 SLQAGTITYGMMI
+287 SLQEGSITYGMMI

-309 QGPFRDMTRFVPVFI
+309 QGPFRDMTRFIPVLI
-324 STLTAS
+324 NTLTAS
-330 ERLMELEDMPLE
+330 ERLMELEEMPLE
-342 DDSEPITF
+342 DDSNPILF
-350 AGGAGVRVE
+350 AEGAGVRLT
-359 DVTFHY
+359 DVCFRY
-365 KESGRAI
+365 KEGGRSI
-372 LSHFSCNFPKG
+372 LSHFSCDFPKG
-383 SMTAILGETGAG
+383 STTAILGETGAG

-402 ILALLKPNEG
+402 VLALLKPTEG
-412 RVEMYDD
+412 RVEMYDEHR
-419 ATSVKVSPRTRC
+419 TERVSPRTRG

-455 PDATEAE
+455 PDATEKE
-462 MREALDTACA
+462 MSEALEAACA

-504 RALLRKGSILLLDE
+504 RALLRKGSVLLLDE

-528 QQLLQN
+528 KQLLQN
-534 LNNRKAGQT
+534 LTAREVGQT

-552 VVAYCSQVVEMKRV
+552 VIEYCSQVIEMKRI
-566 DTQSVSKDTTAC
+566 TQG

>member
-1 MSSIFNSSIIPP
+1 MKLSNRKIIA
-13 RFSSKGGTGKGLS
+13 
-26 VILSWLWRS
+26 WLWRS
-35 SRGLRLQ
+35 SKGLRLQ
-42 ASLNALIGIL
+42 ATINAFIGIL
-52 SVVLDFAFIY
+52 SVTLDFAFIY

-70 ATDRTEGSLR
+70 ATNKAEGSLR
-80 LAAYALVSIM
+80 VAAYTLAGIM
-90 VSKILLGFAR
+90 ISKILLGFAR
-100 KWVGAL
+100 KWVSAL
-106 LGVRSQNILQRRL
+106 LGVRSQNILQKRI
-119 FSHLLLSEWNGQEG
+119 FAHLLQSEWDGQES

-154 TETFPALIEVS
+154 TETVPALIEVS
-165 FRLVGAFFY
+165 YRFVGAFLY
-174 LFSMDAH
+174 LFHMDGR
-181 LACLLVCIV
+181 LACLIVCIV

-205 TITRDIRTTE
+205 TITRDIRSTD
-215 SLVQSILQESIQH
+215 SRVQSILQESIQH
-228 RAVLKTLERTGTMID
+228 RAILKTLERVGTMIE
-243 KLDQTQSLLRG
+243 KLEQTQSELRR
-254 HVRHRAVFSSFSTT
+254 HVRHRAVFSSFSST
-268 LLSIGF
+268 LLSVGF

-282 LWGVS
+282 LWGVN
-287 SLQAGTITYGMMI
+287 SLQAGVITYGMMI

-309 QGPFRDMTRFVPVFI
+309 QGPFRDLTRFIPVLI

-330 ERLMELEDMPLE
+330 ERLMELEEKPLE
-342 DDSEPITF
+342 DDSNPITF
-350 AGGAGVRVE
+350 EEGAGIRFT

-365 KESGRAI
+365 KEGGRAI
-372 LSHFSCNFPKG
+372 LSHFSYDFPKG
-383 SMTAILGETGAG
+383 STTAVLGETGAG

-402 ILALLKPNEG
+402 ILALLKPTEG
-412 RVEMYDD
+412 QVEIYDEKQD
-419 ATSVKVSPRTRC
+419 MKVSPRTRC

-455 PDATEAE
+455 PNATEAD
-462 MREALDTACA
+462 MREALETACA

-504 RALLRKGSILLLDE
+504 RALLRKGSVLLLDE
-518 ATSALDMQTE
+518 ATSALDLQTE
-528 QQLLQN
+528 QQLLKN
-534 LNNRKAGQT
+534 LAARDAEQT

-552 VVAYCSQVVEMKRV
+552 VIAYCTQVIEMKRIHNN
-566 DTQSVSKDTTAC
+566 